1 MKYKGA
7 GDPMSYDDVLALVKT
22 YITKE
27 ESLALIQK
35 AYDFIM
41 VKHKEQKRR
50 SGEPYTIHLI
60 WVAYILA
67 TLQTGPITIAAGLL
81 HDVCKESPTAEQE
94 ELMLK
99 SNMNISGAE
108 LSTKALWHGPAGA
121 YFIKSELGI
130 NDSDI
135 LNAVR
140 YHTIGR
146 SGMSKLEEIIYM
158 ADLISDDR
166 DYKDVDKMRKLAY
179 SDFERAMY
187 EAVSYS
193 IESVLKKQGYIPE
206 CTVNLYNQYSYIYSV
221 HKKNKEKNDGKK

>member
-1 MKYKGA
+1 MYSLEELKSFLKKRLSKKRFIHSLNVADEAYKLA
-7 GDPMSYDDVLALVKT
+7 GMYGEDPD
-22 YITKE
+22 
-27 ESLALIQK
+27 K
-35 AYDFIM
+35 AY
-41 VKHKEQKRR
+41 
-50 SGEPYTIHLI
+50 
-60 WVAYILA
+60 
-67 TLQTGPITIAAGLL
+67 
-81 HDVCKESPTAEQE
+81 PTAEQE